1 MTNREVATKELLH
14 FIDRI
19 LPGSENVNIY
29 KERLSRMSDTQF
41 AAYMKRLG
49 SEEEMLY
56 FYAPNNS
63 QKEITVEHLLKVGDE
78 IDYDFFHH
86 LILTDQ
92 STGIQYR
99 TPVKHLVLD
108 LPLRRQ
114 VQMRSK
120 KTSIPEN
127 NMVVDE
133 RSGQPAHESKGSSIS
148 YPEVQILS
156 ARGLDNTIE
165 EYLKVRGGDEKAM
178 NVINRS
184 IADTGGASLQ
194 ELKFYPSK
202 VKAVSTT
209 SSYLTGMHL
218 KNNL

>member
-1 MTNREVATKELLH
+1 MSNREKATQELLH

-19 LPGSENVNIY
+19 LPGSENVAIY
-29 KERLSRMSDTQF
+29 KARLEAMNDTQF
-41 AAYMKRLG
+41 DAYMKRLG
-49 SEEEMLY
+49 TEEEMLY
-56 FYAPNNS
+56 FYAPNNAE
-63 QKEITVEHLLKVGDE
+63 KEITVEHLLKVGDE
-78 IDYDFFHH
+78 LDYDFFHH
-86 LILTDQ
+86 LILTDP
-92 STGIQYR
+92 STGITYR

-114 VQMRSK
+114 VQLRSK

-127 NMVVDE
+127 NLVVDE

-156 ARGLDNTIE
+156 ARGLTNCTI
-165 EYLKVRGGDEKAM
+165 EYLKPRGGDEVAM

-184 IADTGGASLQ
+184 IAETGSASLE

-202 VKAVSTT
+202 VKAVSTL
-209 SSYLTGMHL
+209 SSYLTGMQL
-218 KNNL
+218 KVNL